1 MLGKI
6 VSGSS
11 FKGAALYHL
20 HDKRLEGEKVRLT
33 DDRVAWTETMNLRTS
48 DPEKAWRIM
57 VATAENQASL
67 KKTAGM
73 KMTGRKLTKPV
84 YTYSLAWH
92 PEQKPSQAEMLGA
105 AKDTLKALGME
116 EHQALIVCHNDT
128 AHPHVHVILNRV
140 HPETGLAAKTS
151 QDRLKLS
158 RWAEAYERAGGKIY
172 CEERVINN
180 VRRDQGEFVK
190 TESVPR
196 QTFEMAEAVRPALND
211 NREIAERIKLE
222 QKQKDAALNQY
233 GREITA
239 RHKTALGELATL
251 YREAKTEVTR
261 SLRTEL
267 AATKQALK
275 EAQLPEWKKLYWE
288 QWKETRRFER
298 QDQTL
303 VGLVGHALQA
313 GRLEGESRIGG
324 FFRAMVSADRRLAP
338 IEAAQARARG
348 EMGKSTHQAMKA
360 AVGTL
365 RAEYRP
371 IYQATY
377 GEYQEARSELLVRQ
391 QGERD
396 QLKAMWTVRHE
407 DRRQSLQQLR
417 PERRGAAPERAD
429 SRIDDRQPQGDG
441 IRSGES
447 AQQQRPSSGMKPRS
461 ESRSSS
467 PALPNSALA
476 ALRKASA
483 AVDQAQQREAKQQP
497 KVDLQQG
504 LGRTRKL
511 E

>member
-33 DDRVAWTETMNLRTS
+33 DARVAWTETVNLRTS

-57 VATAENQASL
+57 VATAENQAAL
-67 KKTAGM
+67 KQAAGM

-92 PEQKPSQAEMLGA
+92 PEQKPSQAEMLEA
-105 AKDTLKALGME
+105 AKETLDVLKMD

-128 AHPHVHVILNRV
+128 AHPHVHVIVNRV

-172 CEERVINN
+172 CEERVVNN
-180 VRRDQGEFVK
+180 AKRDQGEFVK
-190 TESVPR
+190 AESVPR
-196 QTFEMAEAVRPALND
+196 QSFELAEAVKPALND
-211 NREIAERIKLE
+211 NREAAERIKEE

-233 GREITA
+233 GRDMAA
-239 RHKTALGELATL
+239 RHRTALGELAGL
-251 YREAKTEVTR
+251 YRETKDEVTT
-261 SLRTEL
+261 SLRAEI

-275 EAQLPEWKKLYWE
+275 EAQRPAWKNLYRE
-288 QWKETRRFER
+288 QWKETQRFER

-303 VGLVGHALQA
+303 IGRVGHALQA
-313 GRLEGESRIGG
+313 GRLEGETRIGG
-324 FFRAMVSADRRLAP
+324 FFRALVSAERRLAP
-338 IEAAQARARG
+338 FEAAQERARA
-348 EMGKSTHQAMKA
+348 EMGKGMRQTTRA
-360 AVGTL
+360 AVDAL

-377 GEYQEARSELLVRQ
+377 GEYQAARSQLLTRQ
-391 QGERD
+391 QGERG
-396 QLKAMWTVRHE
+396 QLKGLWVARHE
-407 DRRQSLQQLR
+407 DRRQALQQLR
-417 PERRGAAPERAD
+417 PEQRGAVPERSD
-429 SRIDDRQPQGDG
+429 GRIGDRDTQKVGSRTTKPT
-441 IRSGES
+441 EP
-447 AQQQRPSSGMKPRS
+447 QRPSPGMKPPS
-461 ESRSSS
+461 EGRPSS
-467 PALPNSALA
+467 PTLPNSALA

-483 AVDQAQQREAKQQP
+483 AVDQAQHREAKQQP

>member
-20 HDKRLEGEKVRLT
+20 HDKRLEGETVRLT
-33 DDRVAWTETMNLRTS
+33 DARVAWTETVNLRTD

-57 VATAENQASL
+57 VATAENQATL

-92 PEQKPSQAEMLGA
+92 PDQKPSQAAMLGA
-105 AKDTLKALGME
+105 AKETLQVLKME

-128 AHPHVHVILNRV
+128 AHGHVHVIVNRV

-158 RWAEAYERAGGKIY
+158 RWAEAYERVDGKIY
-172 CEERVINN
+172 CQERVINN
-180 VRRDQGEFVK
+180 ARRDQGEFVK
-190 TESVPR
+190 AESVPR
-196 QTFEMAEAVRPALND
+196 QTFELAETVRPALND
-211 NREIAERIKLE
+211 NRETAERIRLE
-222 QKQKDAALNQY
+222 QKQKDAALNQD
-233 GREITA
+233 GREMTE
-239 RHKTALGELATL
+239 RHRTALSELAGL
-251 YREAKTEVTR
+251 YRETKDEVTR
-261 SLRTEL
+261 SLRAEI

-275 EAQLPEWKKLYWE
+275 EAQRPEWRALYRE

-298 QDQTL
+298 ADQTL
-303 VGLVGHALQA
+303 AGRIGHALQA

-324 FFRAMVSADRRLAP
+324 FFRAMVSAERRLAP
-338 IEAAQARARG
+338 LQAAQERARA
-348 EMGKSTHQAMKA
+348 EMGKSTRQATKA
-360 AVGTL
+360 AVDAL

-377 GEYQEARSELLVRQ
+377 GEYQEARSQLLGRQ

-396 QLKAMWTVRHE
+396 QLKALWAARHE
-407 DRRQSLQQLR
+407 DRRQSLQQLSTER
-417 PERRGAAPERAD
+417 RPAVPERSDGRTGER
-429 SRIDDRQPQGDG
+429 DG
-441 IRSGES
+441 QKEVG
-447 AQQQRPSSGMKPRS
+447 QQQRTSPAMKPPS
-461 ESRSSS
+461 EGRPSS
-467 PALPNSALA
+467 PALPDSALA

-483 AVDQAQQREAKQQP
+483 AVDRSQQREAKQTQN
-497 KVDLQQG
+497 VDLQQG
-504 LGRTRKL
+504 RGRTRKL

>member
-20 HDKRLEGEKVRLT
+20 HDKRLEGETVRLT
-33 DDRVAWTETMNLRTS
+33 DARVAWTETVNLRTT

-57 VATAENQASL
+57 VATAENQAAL
-67 KKTAGM
+67 KQAAGM

-105 AKDTLKALGME
+105 AKETLQVLGME

-128 AHPHVHVILNRV
+128 AHPHVHVIVNRV

-172 CEERVINN
+172 CDERVINN
-180 VRRDQGEFVK
+180 ARRDQGEFVK
-190 TESVPR
+190 AESVPR

-211 NREIAERIKLE
+211 NREAAERIKLE
-222 QKQKDAALNQY
+222 QKQKDAALNHH
-233 GREITA
+233 GREMAT
-239 RHKTALGELATL
+239 RQKTALGEIASL
-251 YREAKTEVTR
+251 YRKTKDEVTR
-261 SLRTEL
+261 SLRAEIV
-267 AATKQALK
+267 ATKQALK
-275 EAQLPEWKKLYWE
+275 EAQRPEWKKLYRE
-288 QWKETRRFER
+288 QWKETRQFER

-303 VGLVGHALQA
+303 TGRIGHALQA
-313 GRLEGESRIGG
+313 GRREGESRIGG
-324 FFRAMVSADRRLAP
+324 FFRAVVSAERRVAP
-338 IEAAQARARG
+338 LQAAQERART
-348 EMGKSTHQAMKA
+348 EMGQSARQAVKA
-360 AVGTL
+360 AVNAL

-377 GEYQEARSELLVRQ
+377 GEYQTARSQLLARQ
-391 QGERD
+391 QGERE
-396 QLKAMWTVRHE
+396 QLRAMWAARHE
-407 DRRQSLQQLR
+407 DRRQTLQRLP
-417 PERRGAAPERAD
+417 PERRGTAAERSDGRIGDRDAQKVG
-429 SRIDDRQPQGDG
+429 SRATAPTD
-441 IRSGES
+441 
-447 AQQQRPSSGMKPRS
+447 QQRPSPGMKPPS

-467 PALPNSALA
+467 PALPDSALA

-483 AVDQAQQREAKQQP
+483 AVDQAQQRQAKQQP
-497 KVDLQQG
+497 KIDLQQG
-504 LGRTRKL
+504 HGRTRKL

>member
-190 TESVPR
+190 AESVPR
-196 QTFEMAEAVRPALND
+196 QTFEIAEAVRPALND

-222 QKQKDAALNQY
+222 QKQKDAALNQHS
-233 GREITA
+233 REITA
-239 RHKTALGELATL
+239 RHKTALGELAT
-251 YREAKTEVTR
+251 
-261 SLRTEL
+261 
-267 AATKQALK
+267 
-275 EAQLPEWKKLYWE
+275 
-288 QWKETRRFER
+288 
-298 QDQTL
+298 
-303 VGLVGHALQA
+303 
-313 GRLEGESRIGG
+313 
-324 FFRAMVSADRRLAP
+324 
-338 IEAAQARARG
+338 
-348 EMGKSTHQAMKA
+348 
-360 AVGTL
+360 
-365 RAEYRP
+365 
-371 IYQATY
+371 
-377 GEYQEARSELLVRQ
+377 
-391 QGERD
+391 
-396 QLKAMWTVRHE
+396 
-407 DRRQSLQQLR
+407 
-417 PERRGAAPERAD
+417 
-429 SRIDDRQPQGDG
+429 
-441 IRSGES
+441 
-447 AQQQRPSSGMKPRS
+447 
-461 ESRSSS
+461 
-467 PALPNSALA
+467 
-476 ALRKASA
+476 
-483 AVDQAQQREAKQQP
+483 
-497 KVDLQQG
+497 
-504 LGRTRKL
+504 
-511 E
+511 

>member
-20 HDKRLEGEKVRLT
+20 HDKRLEGETVRLT
-33 DDRVAWTETMNLRTS
+33 DARVAWTETMNLRTT

-57 VATAENQASL
+57 AATAENQAAL
-67 KKTAGM
+67 KQAAGT

-92 PEQKPSQAEMLGA
+92 PEQKPSQAEMFEA
-105 AKDTLKALGME
+105 ARETLDILKME

-128 AHPHVHVILNRV
+128 AHPHVHVIVNRV

-158 RWAEAYERAGGKIY
+158 RWAEAYERAGGKIF
-172 CEERVINN
+172 CQERVINN
-180 VRRDQGEFVK
+180 ARRDHGEFVK
-190 TESVPR
+190 AESVPR
-196 QTFEMAEAVRPALND
+196 QTFEMAEAARPALND
-211 NREIAERIKLE
+211 NREAAERLKLE
-222 QKQKDAALNQY
+222 QKQKDAALNQF
-233 GREITA
+233 GREMAA
-239 RHKTALGELATL
+239 RHKTALGELAAL
-251 YREAKTEVTR
+251 YRETKDEVTR
-261 SLRTEL
+261 SLRAEI

-275 EAQLPEWKKLYWE
+275 EAQRPEWRALYRE

-298 QDQTL
+298 ADQTL
-303 VGLVGHALQA
+303 AGRIGHALQA

-324 FFRAMVSADRRLAP
+324 FFKAMVSAERRLAP
-338 IEAAQARARG
+338 LQAAQERARA
-348 EMGKSTHQAMKA
+348 EMGKNARQTTRA
-360 AVGTL
+360 AVDAL

-377 GEYQEARSELLVRQ
+377 GEYQAARSQLLGRQ

-396 QLKAMWTVRHE
+396 QLKALWAARHE
-407 DRRQSLQQLR
+407 DRRQALQQLSA
-417 PERRGAAPERAD
+417 ERRGAAPGRAD
-429 SRIDDRQPQGDG
+429 GQAGERDG
-441 IRSGES
+441 PRESG
-447 AQQQRPSSGMKPRS
+447 QQRQTPRAMKPPS
-461 ESRSSS
+461 EGRSSS
-467 PALPNSALA
+467 PALPDSALA

-483 AVDQAQQREAKQQP
+483 AVDRAQQREAKQLQN
-497 KVDLQQG
+497 VDLQQG
-504 LGRTRKL
+504 RGRTRKL